1 MDQVK
6 GDSAEKATAT
16 RMVLNEMSFQK
27 RRLVKEDSVLT
38 DKMDS

>member
-1 MDQVK
+1 MK
-6 GDSAEKATAT
+6 GDPAEKAAT

-27 RRLVKEDSVLT
+27 RSLLKEDSVLT